1 MPPEHLE
8 PVLEERLG
16 DDDEGGRRGQELP
29 LEHGAL
35 AGRSRIEGPVRLV
48 KPRTNFVEREACGF
62 AHAPLPGAVGGRAAR
77 AHRRAYHAI
86 ERARKRVERR
96 KDSELRIAARI
107 REGEQRAQPLFE
119 VAEAGGV

>member
-8 PVLEERLG
+8 PVLEQRLG

-35 AGRSRIEGPVRLV
+35 AGHSRIEGSVRLV
-48 KPRTNFVEREACGF
+48 EPRADLVKREARGF
-62 AHAPLPGAVGGRAAR
+62 AHASLPRSVGGGAAR
-77 AHRRAYHAI
+77 AHRRPDHAI

-96 KDSELRIAARI
+96 KDSELGVAAGI
-107 REGEQRAQPLFE
+107 CEGEQRAEALFE